1 MQSEVYYI
9 ESTDDIVLVTR
20 DEYFGRHLEYGHG
33 KYWMSFIGDLSH
45 IGWVLLG
52 EL

>member
-9 ESTDDIVLVTR
+9 EYTDDIVVVTR

-45 IGWVLLG
+45 NGWVLLG